1 MFSCFRCHSWK
12 MLMLVSECS
21 VSSEQWDAVH
31 TKDPL
36 ISQRGEAELV
46 LCGLKMP
53 KRTDNVIKS
62 MLRIAVLID
71 YQTETLKNFW
81 TLLSLMLQRKWGTT
95 NLVFLLWN
103 QCFRNYFN
111 AQDITTQ
118 WFYFFL
124 FFLNQKKPLSSIIKE
139 VCDG

>member
-12 MLMLVSECS
+12 MLVLVSECS

-36 ISQRGEAELV
+36 ISQSGEAELV

-81 TLLSLMLQRKWGTT
+81 TLLSLMLQRKWDT
-95 NLVFLLWN
+95 NLVF
-103 QCFRNYFN
+103 YFGISVLGIILMLRIL
-111 AQDITTQ
+111 QLSDFI
-118 WFYFFL
+118 FFL

>member
-71 YQTETLKNFW
+71 YQTKTLKNFW
-81 TLLSLMLQRKWGTT
+81 TLLSLMLQRKWDT
-95 NLVFLLWN
+95 NLVF
-103 QCFRNYFN
+103 YFGISVLGIILMLRIL
-111 AQDITTQ
+111 QLSDFI
-118 WFYFFL
+118 FFL

>member
-12 MLMLVSECS
+12 MLVLVSECS

-36 ISQRGEAELV
+36 ISQSGEAELV

-62 MLRIAVLID
+62 MLIIAVLID

-81 TLLSLMLQRKWGTT
+81 TLLSLMLQRKWDT
-95 NLVFLLWN
+95 NLVF
-103 QCFRNYFN
+103 YFGISVLGIILMLRIL
-111 AQDITTQ
+111 QLSDFI
-118 WFYFFL
+118 FFL

>member
-62 MLRIAVLID
+62 MLIIAVLID

-81 TLLSLMLQRKWGTT
+81 TLLSLMLQRKWDT
-95 NLVFLLWN
+95 NLVF
-103 QCFRNYFN
+103 YFGISVLGIILMLRIL
-111 AQDITTQ
+111 QLSDFI
-118 WFYFFL
+118 FFL

>member
-1 MFSCFRCHSWK
+1 
-12 MLMLVSECS
+12 MLVSECS

-36 ISQRGEAELV
+36 ISQSGEAELV

-62 MLRIAVLID
+62 MLIIAVLID

-81 TLLSLMLQRKWGTT
+81 TLLSLMLQRKWDT
-95 NLVFLLWN
+95 NLVF
-103 QCFRNYFN
+103 YFGISVLGIILMLRIL
-111 AQDITTQ
+111 QLSDFI
-118 WFYFFL
+118 FFL